1 MARTLHHPANRSIV
15 SGRLERPPLRILFHH
30 RTAASDGMRV
40 HITEVVGA
48 LRAQGHVV
56 CVVGP
61 GGEDGAAAGD
71 GRLERLTDRL
81 RGLLPPAGF
90 ELLELLY
97 NAPAYLR
104 LRREAKAFEPD
115 VLYER
120 YNLFLLAG
128 LALKRR
134 RRVPMLLEINS
145 PLAAERA
152 ALGGLSLKHLAKWS
166 EAQLW
171 RGADAVLPVTAV
183 LAESVTSVRGD
194 PGELHVMPNGVNLDS
209 HPDPDEVEAVRRD
222 LDLPLDALVLGFVGF
237 VRAWHGVGWA
247 MDALC
252 DLPART
258 HLLVVGD
265 GPALEELQAKAAAMG
280 LADRVHFTGRVPH
293 ERVAAYI
300 ELFDVALQTAAV
312 SYASPLK
319 LFEYM
324 GHGRAII
331 APDQPN
337 IREVLAHGVTA
348 LLFRPNDP
356 CSFSSALG
364 RLCRDDG
371 LRARLGR
378 QARKTVEETPYTWA
392 HNAAR
397 IAQLAEELARAYRR

>member
-1 MARTLHHPANRSIV
+1 
-15 SGRLERPPLRILFHH
+15 LRILYHH

-40 HITEVVGA
+40 HITEVVSA

-61 GGEDGAAAGD
+61 EGADEGAAGA
-71 GRLERLTDRL
+71 GRLERLADRI
-81 RGLLPPAGF
+81 RILLPPAGF

-104 LRREAKAFEPD
+104 LKREAKAFEPD

-128 LALKRR
+128 LALTRR
-134 RRVPMLLEINS
+134 RRIPMLLEVNS

-152 ALGGLSLKHLAKWS
+152 ALGRLTLRRLARWS
-166 EAQLW
+166 EARLW
-171 RGADAVLPVTAV
+171 RGADAVLPVTKA
-183 LAESVTSVRGD
+183 LAESVASVRGD
-194 PGELHVMPNGVNLDS
+194 AVRLLVVPNGVDPDS
-209 HPDPDEVEAVRRD
+209 RPDPNEVEAVRES
-222 LDLPLDALVLGFVGF
+222 LELPSDALVLGFVGF

-247 MDALC
+247 IDALG
-252 DLPART
+252 DLPTRT
-258 HLLVVGD
+258 HLLIVGD
-265 GPALEELQAKAAAMG
+265 GPALGELQAKASAMG
-280 LADRVHFTGRVPH
+280 VADRVHFIGRVPH
-293 ERVAAYI
+293 DRVAPYT
-300 ELFDVALQTAAV
+300 ELFDVALQSAAV

-337 IREVLAHGVTA
+337 IREVLTDGVNA
-348 LLFRPNDP
+348 LLFRPNDA
-356 CSFSSALG
+356 CSFSAALG
-364 RLCRDDG
+364 RLCRDDA
-371 LRARLGR
+371 LRSRLGN
-378 QARKTVEETPYTWA
+378 QARKTVVDTPYTWA

-397 IAQLAEELARAYRR
+397 IAQLAEELLDAYRR